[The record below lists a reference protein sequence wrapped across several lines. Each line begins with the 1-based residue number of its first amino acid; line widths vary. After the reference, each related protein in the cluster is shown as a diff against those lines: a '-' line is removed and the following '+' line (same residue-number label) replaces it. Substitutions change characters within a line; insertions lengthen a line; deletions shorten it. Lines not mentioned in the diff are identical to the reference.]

1 MFRGIGLKRTNLSR
15 LSRDRSILKE
25 GKEVFFTAEAD
36 RGQMKETMFFFL
48 KRLQVL
54 GVSCSAIANGPLM
67 REYVTSDILKAD
79 NG

>member
-1 MFRGIGLKRTNLSR
+1 MSRGIGLKRTNLSR

-36 RGQMKETMFFFL
+36 RGQMKETMFFL